1 MNVLISNKTALI
13 FISTSCFL
21 YTSKIMISPIYIF
34 FSVFIALLFIYIS
47 FSEQFHVDGNFIFG
61 VAGFFYSL
69 LIFNN
74 VTDFGTFANLIMCM
88 LLFLSFP
95 VLFNRTVMNNDY
107 LLLILVGLVF
117 CLYVFESIYR
127 ISHPEINEAMLA
139 NADESLLFYQ
149 YKFNSIMFFDSNF
162 VGLSLI
168 SFIAFID
175 IVYTNT
181 KLKFF
186 LVSLAVVLLILTLSR
201 AAYIAIA
208 FYFPLKYFRLKIK
221 IAAVVFILIIGL
233 YFFNGILSDGSFL
246 SKLKILDYFFDYLR
260 SVDLLAFLF
269 GSGIGSSLDVLGI
282 GSHNLFVLMIV
293 EYGFVFFVWFLFFV
307 VYNIIKTSM
316 SSFPYWCSIFICG
329 FSLGS
334 IYPFVFMP
342 ALLLAYQRR
351 ENDFE

>member
-1 MNVLISNKTALI
+1 MNASISNKTALI
-13 FISTSCFL
+13 VISTSCFF
-21 YTSKIMISPIYIF
+21 YTSKIMISPIYVF
-34 FSVFIALLFIYIS
+34 FSIFIVLLFIYIS
-47 FSEQFHVDGNFIFG
+47 FLEQFRVDGNFVFG
-61 VAGFFYSL
+61 VVGFFYSL
-69 LIFNN
+69 SIFNN
-74 VTDFGTFANLIMCM
+74 VTDFGTYANLIMCM
-88 LLFLSFP
+88 LLILSFS
-95 VLFNRTVMNNDY
+95 VLFNRIVMNDNY
-107 LLLILVGLVF
+107 LLLILIGVVF
-117 CLYVFESIYR
+117 CLYIFESIYR
-127 ISHPEINEAMLA
+127 ITHPEINEAMLA
-139 NADESLLFYQ
+139 NADESLMFYQ

-175 IVYTNT
+175 IVYTNN

-186 LVSLAVVLLILTLSR
+186 LIFFAVVLLILTLSR
-201 AAYIAIA
+201 AAYIAVA

-246 SKLKILDYFFDYLR
+246 SKLKILDYFFEYLH
-260 SVDLLAFLF
+260 SVDLFSFLF

-307 VYNIIKTSM
+307 TYNIIKTSM

-351 ENDFE
+351 ENEFE